1 MEKRW
6 LYKAL
11 PPAQRIEQLSRAI
24 NVNPYLTTILLQRG
38 IDDEAKARQY
48 FAPALTDLHDPF
60 LMKGMHQAVQRLHQ
74 ALTNRE
80 RILIYGD
87 YDVDGTTA
95 VALVYLYLSSFYSDC
110 EIYIPD
116 RHREGYGISKEGIQ
130 YAHDNGFS
138 LIIAL
143 DCGIKASDMVALGNL
158 KGIDFIICDHHL
170 PGDDIPHAV
179 AVLDPKQADCTY
191 PFKELSGCGLGFKL
205 VQAYARI
212 YRNEKEVFE
221 YLDLV
226 AVSIASDI
234 VPINGENRVLA
245 HHGIRKLNENPQPG
259 LAALKEVAGVNN
271 GVDVTAIVFAL
282 GPRINAAGRI
292 AHASA
297 AVDLLISRTVAEARE
312 KAGVVNNNN
321 TVRREYDLTTTEE
334 ALAMIEADEA
344 SRNAKATVLFK
355 DTWHKG
361 VVGIVAARCIEQ
373 YYRPTI
379 ILTSSDGKITGS
391 ARSIKDF
398 DLYDALLQCSDLL
411 EKFGG
416 HKYAA
421 GLTLLPENLAAFTKR
436 FQKVADER
444 LTTEMLKPVLE
455 IDVQLPLK
463 VVTPAFVKILNRMAP
478 FGPENQ
484 RPVFAAQNVQIVQS
498 LTAYKERH
506 LRFTVQQQGE
516 DRLFQA
522 VAFNMA
528 EHYARLAAGEAF
540 SMAFAVEE
548 NNYNGNT
555 TIQLKVKDIKF
566 DQ

>member
-6 LYKAL
+6 LYKPL
-11 PPAQRIEQLSRAI
+11 PLADRIEQLSRLI
-24 NVNPYLTTILLQRG
+24 NLNPYLTAVLLQRG
-38 IDDEAKARQY
+38 IDNPEKARQY
-48 FAPALTDLHDPF
+48 FAPQLDDLHDPF
-60 LMKGMHQAVQRLHQ
+60 LMKDMRKAVQRLHR
-74 ALTNRE
+74 AITNRE
-80 RILIYGD
+80 KILIYGD

-95 VALVYLYLSSFYSDC
+95 VALVFLYLTSFYSQC

-116 RHREGYGISKEGIQ
+116 RHREGYGISKEGVQ
-130 YAHDNGFS
+130 YAHDGGFS

-170 PGDDIPHAV
+170 PGDNIPHAV
-179 AVLDPKQADCTY
+179 AVLDPKQTDCAY

-205 VQAYARI
+205 MQAYARS
-212 YRNEKEVFE
+212 YRQEKEVFD

-234 VPINGENRVLA
+234 VPINGENRILA
-245 HHGIRKLNENPQPG
+245 YHGIRKLNENPQPG

-271 GVDVTAIVFAL
+271 EVDVTSIVFAL

-297 AVDLLISRTVAEARE
+297 AVDLLISRTIAEARE
-312 KAGVVNNNN
+312 KAGIVNDNNIL
-321 TVRREYDLTTTEE
+321 RREYDLTTTEE
-334 ALAMIEADEA
+334 ALAMIEADESQRTA
-344 SRNAKATVLFK
+344 SATVLYK
-355 DTWHKG
+355 DNWHKG

-416 HKYAA
+416 HRHAA
-421 GLTLLPENLAAFTKR
+421 GLTLLPENLTAFIHR
-436 FQKVADER
+436 FQQVAGER
-444 LTTEMLKPVLE
+444 LTPEMLKPALE
-455 IDVQLPLK
+455 IDVSLPLH
-463 VVTPAFVKILNRMAP
+463 VITPAFVNIMNRMAP
-478 FGPENQ
+478 FGPENH
-484 RPVFAAQNVQIVQS
+484 RPVFAAQNVQVVYT
-498 LTAYKERH
+498 LTAFKERH
-506 LRFTVQQQGE
+506 LRFTVQQQGS

-528 EHYARLAAGEAF
+528 EQYNRLAQGETF
-540 SMAFAVEE
+540 HMAFTVEE
-548 NNYNGNT
+548 NHYNGNT
-555 TIQLKVKDIKF
+555 SIQLKVKDIKF